1 MLLEFLTKETIQLA
15 KFVNSWQDAI
25 RLAADPL
32 LLHNKIEARYIEA
45 MIHSIEEHGP
55 YIVITPKVAIPHAR
69 PTDGVKESAI
79 SLLRLQEP
87 VWFDTEKPVFIIFVL
102 ATTDNTAHLQA
113 LADLTQILQNRERI
127 DSIIA
132 CQHTDAIMKII
143 QHFLE
148 REQSS

>member
-1 MLLEFLTKETIQLA
+1 MLIEFLTKETIQLA
-15 KFVNSWQDAI
+15 KFVNTWQEAI

-32 LLHNKIEARYIEA
+32 LRYNKIEARYIEA
-45 MIHSIEEHGP
+45 MIHSIEEYGP

-69 PTDGVKESAI
+69 PIDGVKETAI
-79 SLLRLQEP
+79 SLLTLQEP

-102 ATTDNTAHLQA
+102 AAMDSASHLQA
-113 LADLTQILQNRERI
+113 LVDLTQIIENPEQI

-132 CQHTDAIMKII
+132 CQQRDAIMEKI

-148 REQSS
+148 RKQSS